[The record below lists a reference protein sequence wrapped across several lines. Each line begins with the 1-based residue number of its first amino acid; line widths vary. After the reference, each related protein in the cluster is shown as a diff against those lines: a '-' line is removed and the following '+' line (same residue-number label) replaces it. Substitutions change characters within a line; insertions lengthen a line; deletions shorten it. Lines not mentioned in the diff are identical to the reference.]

1 MSMYHDYI
9 KEYTDLHVLETEDGF
24 VTYSISNLTVYIQN
38 IYVKPS
44 LRKSGVAS
52 RLADQICAL
61 AKEQGCT
68 MLLGSV
74 QPSAKNS
81 TASIQILLAYGMKLM
96 SATNDMIYFKREL

>member
-1 MSMYHDYI
+1 MYNDYI
-9 KEYTDLHVLETEDGF
+9 KEYTDLHVLETDDGF
-24 VTYSISNLTVYIQN
+24 ATYSISNLTVYIQN

-52 RLADQICAL
+52 RLADQICEV

-81 TASIQILLAYGMKLM
+81 TSSLKVLLGYGMTLS
-96 SATNDMIYFKREL
+96 SATQDMIYFKREL